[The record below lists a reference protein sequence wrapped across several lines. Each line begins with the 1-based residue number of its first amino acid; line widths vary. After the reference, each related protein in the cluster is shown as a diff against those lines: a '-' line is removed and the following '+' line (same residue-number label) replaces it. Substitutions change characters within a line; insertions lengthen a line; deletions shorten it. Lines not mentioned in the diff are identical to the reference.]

1 MARPGVRTAISAA
14 AAVLALGL
22 LVLVPAATA
31 AAPGAATGPVGA
43 VGGTTATLKGTV
55 SPGGQATTWQFE
67 YGPTTSYGAK
77 TTARSAGSG
86 TAAVDVSADVT
97 ALTPGTTYHYRLTA
111 TNAAGTARGADGIF
125 STAPPPAAV
134 TGAAGDVTPTAA
146 TVAGTVDPNGLPT
159 TWFVELG
166 TSTSYGTRTDT
177 GSVAGGTAA
186 VPVSV
191 RLSALQPG
199 RTYHYRVVA
208 TSEAGTARGADRT
221 FVTIAPPTARTA
233 PATRVGP
240 TSARLNGGV
249 NPGGRATS
257 WWFEYGTTTR
267 YGSRTATRNAGSG
280 GVESA
285 VQAQVTGLRQGTT
298 YHFRLVARSSEG
310 TATGA
315 DAVLTTD
322 PYAAVV
328 TAAPTAV
335 TAGSVVFNGTVDPRG
350 RATSWWF
357 EYGPSTRY
365 GSRTAVADAGTGTT
379 AIAVS
384 APVAGLR
391 PNTAYHVRLV
401 ARSSVG
407 TFRGANVRFRTTA
420 APTAATGPPA
430 SIGPSS
436 ATVGGTVNPAGR
448 AATVWV
454 EYGRTPGYGFRTT
467 ERAVPAVVADVPVS
481 FRLTG
486 LRPGLRYHYRVV
498 ARTDMGVAAGADA
511 SFPTR
516 SLPRTGDGR
525 TVRCTIVGTPGP
537 DRLRGGPGRDVICG
551 LGGADRIAGGGGPDL
566 ILGGAGDDVLLG
578 GAGDD
583 VLEGGAGRDE
593 LLGGT
598 GADRLRGGAGA
609 DALLGGT
616 GADVL
621 AGGGGNDVLLGGS
634 GRDRLAG
641 GPGRDRLLA
650 RDGRRDVL
658 LGDRRD
664 RVVADRFDVG
674 TALARL
680 AR

>member
-1 MARPGVRTAISAA
+1 MARTGVRTAIPTAA
-14 AAVLALGL
+14 TMLALGL
-22 LVLVPAATA
+22 LVLAPAATA
-31 AAPGAATGPVGA
+31 AAPGATTGPVGA

-67 YGPTTSYGAK
+67 YGPTTSYGTK
-77 TTARSAGSG
+77 TTARNAGSG
-86 TAAVDVSADVT
+86 TAAVDVSADLT
-97 ALTPGTTYHYRLTA
+97 GLTPGTTYHYRLTA

-125 STAPPPAAV
+125 STAPLPAAV
-134 TGAAGDVTPTAA
+134 TGAASDVTPTAA
-146 TVAGTVDPNGLPT
+146 TVAGTVDPNGLST

-177 GSVAGGTAA
+177 GTVAGETAA
-186 VPVSV
+186 VPVTV
-191 RLSALQPG
+191 RLSGLQPG

-208 TSEAGTARGADRT
+208 TSGAGTSRGADRT

-233 PATRVGP
+233 PATLVGP
-240 TSARLNGGV
+240 TSARLNGAV

-257 WWFEYGTTTR
+257 WWFEYGTSTR
-267 YGSRTATRNAGSG
+267 YGSRTAARNAGSG
-280 GVESA
+280 GAEAA

-315 DAVLTTD
+315 DAMLTTD

-328 TAAPTAV
+328 TAAATSV
-335 TAGSVVFNGTVDPRG
+335 TATSAVFNGTVNPRG
-350 RATSWWF
+350 RATTWWF
-357 EYGPSTRY
+357 EYGTSTRD
-365 GSRTAVADAGTGTT
+365 GSRTAIADAGVDAT

-384 APVAGLR
+384 APVGGLR
-391 PNTAYHVRLV
+391 PNTSYSVRLV

-407 TFRGANVRFRTTA
+407 TFSGANVRFHTTA
-420 APTAATGPPA
+420 APEAATRPPT

-448 AATVWV
+448 AASVWV
-454 EYGRTPGYGFRTT
+454 EYGRTRGYGFRTN

-481 FRLTG
+481 FALTG

-498 ARTDMGVAAGADA
+498 ARSDTGTAAGADA
-511 SFPTR
+511 SFATV
-516 SLPRTGDGR
+516 SLPRTADGR
-525 TVRCTIVGTPGP
+525 TVRCTVVGTPGP
-537 DRLRGGPGRDVICG
+537 DRLRGGPGREVICG
-551 LGGADRIAGGGGPDL
+551 LGGADRIAGGGGADL
-566 ILGGAGDDVLLG
+566 IFGGAGDDVLLG
-578 GAGDD
+578 GAGND
-583 VLEGGAGRDE
+583 VLEGGVGRDE

-598 GADRLRGGAGA
+598 GADRLRGGAGS
-609 DALLGGT
+609 DALLGGSGT
-616 GADVL
+616 DVL
-621 AGGGGNDVLLGGS
+621 AGGRGNDVVLGGS

-650 RDGRRDVL
+650 CDGRRDVV

-674 TALARL
+674 TALARR